1 LTAEDGFHG
10 FQVARNEMPS
20 MIVAAH
26 RLPDC
31 EAEYLLWK
39 LRSSPRTRQLPVFV
53 MAETLSKNS
62 QDNLRRDVGGAAGAA
77 GFFTKPLDAEA
88 FYPTIER
95 YCSFAVPPARAL
107 AA

>member
-1 LTAEDGFHG
+1 ME
-10 FQVARNEMPS
+10 
-20 MIVAAH
+20 AAQQ
-26 RLPDC
+26 P
-31 EAEYLLWK
+31 ANQA
-39 LRSSPRTRQLPVFV
+39 TPVFV

-62 QDNLRRDVGGAAGAA
+62 QDNLRRDVGVGGAAGAA

>member
-1 LTAEDGFHG
+1 
-10 FQVARNEMPS
+10 

-31 EAEYLLWK
+31 EAEHLLWK
-39 LRSSPRTRQLPVFV
+39 LRSSPRTMQLPVFV
-53 MAETLSKNS
+53 MAEPLNKYS
-62 QDNLRRDVGGAAGAA
+62 QDNLKRDVGGAA

-95 YCSFAVPPARAL
+95 YCSFAVTPARAL

>member
-1 LTAEDGFHG
+1 
-10 FQVARNEMPS
+10 
-20 MIVAAH
+20 
-26 RLPDC
+26 
-31 EAEYLLWK
+31 
-39 LRSSPRTRQLPVFV
+39 

-88 FYPTIER
+88 FFPTIER